1 MLDEPLSAGQLSE
14 LAAHLGADVPFFL
27 ASGPQLGTGDGTQLD
42 PVDLPLDYAVLLLLP
57 EGVAKLST
65 GAVYDEFDR
74 RGGEEGFEARRAEL
88 LDSLRRVRTA
98 LDLADLPRN
107 DLSASPLAAELERL
121 GAFRAGRQRR
131 RSRGVRA
138 LRERGRC
145 PGCGGS
151 PGRPRRHAGLRS
163 MPWYGWAALSEQAH
177 QPQAH
182 QPPRKTPFYAQTRV
196 KIAISIAAVE
206 AIVVAASHD
215 WSKWT
220 VIVVAIPIILFY
232 LLAGRMLESD
242 LGRQISWI
250 AAASQALAVIVVLL
264 WYWIEVLTFIIA
276 GVFAVIALYL
286 LFVDRPSQGPTD
298 AGA

>member
-1 MLDEPLSAGQLSE
+1 
-14 LAAHLGADVPFFL
+14 
-27 ASGPQLGTGDGTQLD
+27 
-42 PVDLPLDYAVLLLLP
+42 
-57 EGVAKLST
+57 
-65 GAVYDEFDR
+65 
-74 RGGEEGFEARRAEL
+74 
-88 LDSLRRVRTA
+88 
-98 LDLADLPRN
+98 
-107 DLSASPLAAELERL
+107 
-121 GAFRAGRQRR
+121 
-131 RSRGVRA
+131 
-138 LRERGRC
+138 
-145 PGCGGS
+145 
-151 PGRPRRHAGLRS
+151 

-206 AIVVAASHD
+206 AIVVAASPD

-220 VIVVAIPIILFY
+220 VIVIAIPIILFY

-264 WYWIEVLTFIIA
+264 WYWIEVLTFILA